1 MTRRRRR
8 RRAEESGLLPF
19 SPLVP
24 FVSGKL
30 DLPAPLGWVG
40 LGLDGG
46 GSLRRFGWLGVENG

>member
-1 MTRRRRR
+1 MTRRR

-19 SPLVP
+19 SSPGSFCVWKIG
-24 FVSGKL
+24 FAG
-30 DLPAPLGWVG
+30 ALGWVG